1 MTRVNIIREPTF
13 FFYNQRVNYFVFII
27 RESTVFFFIIRES
40 TIYALLPVCFP
51 FLCWVKFCSGYFR
64 QDFFS
69 LGRQKKWLQVMLH
82 RWWSYTVKIV
92 WEFTWAD

>member
-1 MTRVNIIREPTF
+1 MTRVNIIRESTI
-13 FFYNQRVNYFVFII
+13 FFYII
-27 RESTVFFFIIRES
+27 RESTIFFIIRES

-51 FLCWVKFCSGYFR
+51 FLCWVKFCNGCFR
-64 QDFFS
+64 QGFFS
-69 LGRQKKWLQVMLH
+69 LGRQKKWLLVMLH